1 MSNLKTI
8 EQLVHDLSALTILDA
23 AELVSAL
30 ENKWGVSAAAPVA
43 MAASAGAAP
52 AANTEDEQ
60 TEFNVILLESGDK
73 KIDVIKELR
82 GITGLSLAEAKA
94 MAETAGVAV
103 KEALSKKDA
112 EDVKK
117 KLEAVGAK
125 VKLV

>member
-30 ENKWGVSAAAPVA
+30 EEKWGVSAAAP
-43 MAASAGAAP
+43 AAVGVSAAAP
-52 AANTEDEQ
+52 AANVEEEQ
-60 TEFNVILLESGDK
+60 TEFNVILLECGDK

-82 GITGLSLAEAKA
+82 ALTGLSLAEAKT

-103 KEALSKKDA
+103 KDGLSKKDA
-112 EDVKK
+112 EDMKK
-117 KLEAVGAK
+117 RLEGVGAK